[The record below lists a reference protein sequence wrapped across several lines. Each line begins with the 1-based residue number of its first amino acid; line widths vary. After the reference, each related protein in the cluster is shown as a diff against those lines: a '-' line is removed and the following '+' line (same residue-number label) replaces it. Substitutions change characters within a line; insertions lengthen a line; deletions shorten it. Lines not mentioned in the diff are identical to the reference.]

1 MIGLATNVLV
11 RYVAQDDARQSAAAT
26 TIIEELD
33 SDHAGFVSVIVMAE
47 LAWVLRRAYHADDAA
62 IAGVIR
68 TLLDSVEIVV
78 HESDAVRRAL
88 DRTAGSS
95 DFPDALIAEL
105 GHQAGCPH
113 TVTFDRVAARLPYME
128 LISP

>member
-1 MIGLATNVLV
+1 VIGLDTNVLV
-11 RYVAQDDARQSAAAT
+11 RYVVQDDAQQSAAAT

-33 SDHAGFVSVIVMAE
+33 SEHAGFVSLIVMAE
-47 LAWVLRRAYHADDAA
+47 LTRVLRRAYHADDAA

-78 HESDAVRRAL
+78 HESDAVRRAV

-105 GHQAGCPH
+105 GHQAGCAH
-113 TVTFDRVAARLPYME
+113 TMTFDQFAARMPYME